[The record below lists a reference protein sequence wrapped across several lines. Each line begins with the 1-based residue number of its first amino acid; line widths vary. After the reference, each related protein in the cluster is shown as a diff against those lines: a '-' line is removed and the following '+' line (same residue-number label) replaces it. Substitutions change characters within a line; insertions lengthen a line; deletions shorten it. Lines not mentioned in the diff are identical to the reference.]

1 MRRKVENE
9 PQRKMLL
16 PLKEIDETPFG
27 LLFRNLQRSACVGR
41 AEDGPRKR
49 GGVAQGGRGYA

>member
-1 MRRKVENE
+1 
-9 PQRKMLL
+9 LL
-16 PLKEIDETPFG
+16 RFFLS
-27 LLFRNLQRSACVGR
+27 NSVNSACVGR